1 MVPKF
6 GTMCICEVKNMLY
19 FIVNALSGKGKG
31 KETAQK
37 IKDILIKKKIEFQ
50 LIFTEAKKHAITLAK
65 ELSKKDDCSGIIAV
79 GGDGTFSEVLNG
91 IDTRVPLGFVS
102 SGSGNDFMRTFAPE
116 KNLEEQLQPIIENK
130 TKKIDYIEVND
141 HRSLN
146 VAGTGFDVDILL
158 REEKV
163 RKVLK
168 GSLSYYTALI
178 MTLFTMKFRNFEI
191 TIDDDIKINEPCLIM
206 AMANGRYF
214 GGGMPISL
222 DSSID
227 DGFMDLTIVK
237 KVPFY
242 AIPRLLVRFMKGTLK
257 KSTKYVTV
265 YHCTKVEGKVTP
277 QVKINLDGELFDMPD
292 FTAVLKKNELTVFG

>member
-1 MVPKF
+1 
-6 GTMCICEVKNMLY
+6 MLY

-31 KETAQK
+31 KEVSQK
-37 IKDILIKKKIEFQ
+37 IQAILENKKVAFQ
-50 LIFTEAKKHAITLAK
+50 MLFTEAKQHAVSLAK
-65 ELSKKDDCSGIIAV
+65 ELSKKEDCKGIIAV

-91 IDTRVPLGFVS
+91 IDTKIPLGFVS
-102 SGSGNDFMRTFAPE
+102 SGSGNDFIRTFAPE
-116 KNLEEQLQPIIENK
+116 KTLEEQLKPILENK
-130 TKKIDYIEVND
+130 TKQIDYIEVND
-141 HRSLN
+141 RRSLN

-178 MTLFTMKFRNFEI
+178 ITLFTIKFRNFKI
-191 TIDDDIKINEPCLIM
+191 TIDDKTEINEPCLIM

-222 DSSID
+222 DSSLD
-227 DGFMDLTIVK
+227 DGLIDLTVVK
-237 KVPFY
+237 KVPLY
-242 AIPRLLVRFMKGTLK
+242 SIPGLLLRFMKGTLK
-257 KSTKYVTV
+257 YSKKYVDV
-265 YHCTKVEGKVTP
+265 YRCTKIKCQVTP

-292 FTAVLKKNELTVFG
+292 FTAVLKKGELTVFG